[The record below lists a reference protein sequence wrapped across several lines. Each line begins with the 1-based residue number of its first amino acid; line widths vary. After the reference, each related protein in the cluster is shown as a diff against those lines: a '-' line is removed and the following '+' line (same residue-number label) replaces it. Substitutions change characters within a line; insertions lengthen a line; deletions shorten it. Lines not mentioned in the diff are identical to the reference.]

1 MTNLFNY
8 VTKIISKK
16 KFFNKVK
23 IITVNSIVANAE
35 KYSGIFSPTRG
46 QRLLLIAAS
55 QDQPYPSSRAIECG
69 RVLGVPE

>member
-1 MTNLFNY
+1 MDEEMTNHFNH

-16 KFFNKVK
+16 RNFNKVE

-35 KYSGIFSPTRG
+35 KYSGIFSPTWG

-55 QDQPYPSSRAIECG
+55 QDWPYPSPRAI
-69 RVLGVPE
+69 